1 VRGRQGPGEGR
12 GMNRRNFIRGVPAL
26 TLLSGPAK
34 EVAQS
39 LVPEERVLELIE
51 AAEAYPNYTKLMEAS
66 AAYRDVAQLL
76 RELLEHR
83 GAK

>member
-1 VRGRQGPGEGR
+1 
-12 GMNRRNFIRGVPAL
+12 MNRRNFIRGVPAL

-51 AAEAYPNYTKLMEAS
+51 ASEAYPNYTKLLAPG
-66 AAYRDVAQLL
+66 AAYRDVALLL

>member
-1 VRGRQGPGEGR
+1 
-12 GMNRRNFIRGVPAL
+12 
-26 TLLSGPAK
+26 
-34 EVAQS
+34 
-39 LVPEERVLELIE
+39 VPEERVLELIE